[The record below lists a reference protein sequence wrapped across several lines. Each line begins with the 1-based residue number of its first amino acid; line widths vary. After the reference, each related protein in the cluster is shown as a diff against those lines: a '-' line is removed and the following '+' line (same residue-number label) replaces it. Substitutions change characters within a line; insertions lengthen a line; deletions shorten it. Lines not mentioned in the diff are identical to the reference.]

1 MKMRKKITLVTGL
14 VAVMLITICVGL
26 YRLYMPGFYVVG
38 AVLALYG
45 FISAA
50 RDFRHWLV
58 KDAPESA
65 ELPPVGFGA
74 HENNK
79 AEQAQEPPKKKK
91 TPIIHEQP
99 KTNDDGSGII
109 DAEFTEIPD
118 FTNYRRYAQ
127 I

>member
-1 MKMRKKITLVTGL
+1 MKKKITFVTGL
-14 VAVMLITICVGL
+14 VAVMLVTICVGL
-26 YRLYMPGFYVVG
+26 YRLYMPGFY
-38 AVLALYG
+38 AVAGILGVYG
-45 FISAA
+45 FFSAA

-58 KDAPESA
+58 KDTPESA

-74 HENNK
+74 HESGK
-79 AEQAQEPPKKKK
+79 AEQTQEPPKKKK

-109 DAEFTEIPD
+109 DAEFTEVPD